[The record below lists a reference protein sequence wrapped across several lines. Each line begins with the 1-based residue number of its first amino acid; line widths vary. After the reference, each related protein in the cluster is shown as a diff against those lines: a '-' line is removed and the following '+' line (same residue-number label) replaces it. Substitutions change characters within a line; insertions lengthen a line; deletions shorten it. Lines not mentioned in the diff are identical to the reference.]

1 MRRPQRTI
9 IGLSIVAAVLASSC
23 ASLQQFAALRK
34 VQFDLGDVRGGRLAG
49 VDLNRV
55 RSQSDLTIS
64 DGARLAAAV
73 AASDLPLEFTLNLNA
88 ENPASNSVT
97 ARMIRLQWTLLLQDR
112 ETISGVIDTAVALP
126 PGQPRVI
133 PMRMSL
139 NLIEFFGG
147 SATDLFN
154 LAMGLAG
161 AEAEPTT
168 IRLRALPTVSTP
180 IGPIDYP
187 SPITVVSHTVGNQS
201 AGATGGA
208 TSWLNMSATN
218 FHDPSAWRR
227 RISR

>member
-9 IGLSIVAAVLASSC
+9 LGLSIIAAVLASGC

-34 VQFDLGDVRGGRLAG
+34 VEFDLGDVRGGRLAG

-55 RSQSDLTIS
+55 RSYSDLTIT

-73 AASDLPLEFTLNLNA
+73 ATNDLPLEFTVNLNA

-97 ARMIRLQWTLLLQDR
+97 ARMIRLQWSLLLQDR
-112 ETISGVIDTAVALP
+112 ETISGVIDTAIALP
-126 PGQPRVI
+126 PGQPQVI

-154 LAMGLAG
+154 VAKGLAG
-161 AEAEPTT
+161 ADAEPTSVS
-168 IRLRALPTVSTP
+168 LRALPTVSTP

-187 SPITVVSHTVGNQS
+187 SPITIVSHTVG
-201 AGATGGA
+201 A
-208 TSWLNMSATN
+208 
-218 FHDPSAWRR
+218 R
-227 RISR
+227 

>member
-9 IGLSIVAAVLASSC
+9 LGLSIIAAVLVSSC
-23 ASLQQFAALRK
+23 ASLQQLAALHK

-55 RSQSDLTIS
+55 HSYSDLTIT

-73 AASDLPLEFTLNLNA
+73 AANDLPLEFTLNLNA

-97 ARMIRLQWTLLLQDR
+97 ARMIRLQWSLLLQDR
-112 ETISGVIDTAVALP
+112 ETISGVIDTAIALP
-126 PGQPRVI
+126 PGQPQVI

-147 SATDLFN
+147 SAPDLFN

-161 AEAEPTT
+161 ADAEPTSVS
-168 IRLRALPTVSTP
+168 LRALPTVSTP
-180 IGPIDYP
+180 VGPIDYP
-187 SPITVVSHTVGNQS
+187 SPITVVSHTVG
-201 AGATGGA
+201 T
-208 TSWLNMSATN
+208 
-218 FHDPSAWRR
+218 R
-227 RISR
+227 